1 MIKLNFCNH
10 SDHLNHD
17 DFKPVSKYPFFSRT
31 KFRVNAARMC
41 EILIGRS
48 LAPFEKEVFLF
59 PRACRVCRLAKK
71 EGMKD
76 CGFCASVTYCS
87 DQCMEENLEKHKEFF
102 CSELK
107 YAMVCDNYEST
118 ISIAAP
124 GIPEQVDTVFKPLE
138 DMKKHLKFNPSS
150 KVGSDVDPAE
160 MEFRFL
166 CDRLTGPLTILHS
179 AEQYGLAKGKR
190 LQDATELRVHIVGS
204 NIIEMLGIIK
214 WEYIVHRLPK
224 LMNLHLVFIGKY
236 PFSFRVL
243 NNTQGFIAV
252 KIYKDLVKNP
262 GCAFQ
267 INRHY

>member
-1 MIKLNFCNH
+1 MMISNLLL
-10 SDHLNHD
+10 S
-17 DFKPVSKYPFFSRT
+17 SFFSRT

-48 LAPFEKEVFLF
+48 LAPCEKEVFLF
-59 PRACRVCRLAKK
+59 PRSCRVCRLAKK

-76 CGFCASVTYCS
+76 CGFCASVSYCS
-87 DQCMEENLEKHKEFF
+87 EQCMEENLEKHKEFF

-124 GIPEQVDTVFKPLE
+124 GIPEQVDTEFKPLE
-138 DMKKHLKFNPSS
+138 DMKKHLKFIPSS
-150 KVGSDVDPAE
+150 KASSDVDPAE

-179 AEQYGLAKGKR
+179 ADKYGLAKGKR

-224 LMNLHLVFIGKY
+224 LMNLHLVFIGKVAIHF
-236 PFSFRVL
+236 PVEF
-243 NNTQGFIAV
+243 
-252 KIYKDLVKNP
+252 
-262 GCAFQ
+262 
-267 INRHY
+267 